1 MSGEDDERLAQPRS
15 FQQVD
20 SSLSN
25 VLRESIEER
34 ARCLEVRKF
43 CQVKPSLVQYGRHPE
58 RSHSNPSGATGDL
71 SPTDAALTALLRCV
85 VYELDADLAMISLL
99 DDQNQYFI
107 AGASRE
113 SLGSA
118 QVTLESAR
126 WYGCDSVLHHGGLCE
141 RTVTIPSLPAV
152 YEELDLAGN
161 HHTARLPFV
170 NGDVASFR
178 HYAGAPLVTPN
189 GIVIGTVFAFSN
201 NTSSGL
207 NQQRRKFLVDTSE
220 NVMAQL
226 LQALQALD
234 GIRAGMFNMAIASL
248 LTATSSFMRHFDQ
261 DPGASHRK
269 AQRAGQYHLPFV
281 LDTYQQAAELVVST
295 FELDWC
301 AFSQL
306 DSPNSQGNSLL
317 SEFPQSS
324 ETEFDA
330 SLCSTFSTSM
340 LQSLVVQFPNG
351 AILHWSGI
359 SGEGI
364 FVEAAGPGSRAL
376 RPDISAS
383 IHQAFPEAQQV
394 MFMPLWD
401 SLHSRTA
408 AAALCYSK
416 TFDRVYASHT
426 DLSQLSAFCTTTI
439 TQVRRLEGHLL
450 DQTKADFLG
459 SISHEMRSP
468 LHSTLASLELLGDTA
483 HSDHQRD
490 LLESAQ
496 SGGKQMLDTI
506 NKILQ
511 FTNIDPL
518 QSADP
523 SKPAP
528 PQLSNRHHDSTAT
541 SDPDELQL
549 LEFCEKIIDEVLE
562 TTGAIGLASP
572 LRDEDGTAV
581 QTHPP
586 VITLDAWPAD
596 CTIHLRNRNAFRVIF
611 SNLLTNA
618 IKYSDFDCCLR
629 VGIVVGDENM
639 TLKFTDCGKGI
650 PEDYRWNSLYIP
662 FSQANPI
669 DPGTGLGLALVKR
682 TLDAL
687 SGTIR
692 IESDVAVGTVV
703 DVVIPLA
710 SLADEP
716 YADRAPATRRVD
728 LDLVPSPLQAQ
739 LFIPP
744 AWSSGIYGPKG
755 DRLVDNLF
763 SSLERGLKGWVPT
776 ELKAWD
782 AQSSSPLPHVI
793 FVRHG
798 DVREFGK
805 ACGISYSGV
814 PKVVIGRRKRSGVP
828 PVHLSEPLGDG
839 AARLVEIEGP
849 LLPSVLREAI
859 ELTFADSEVPD
870 ILSDRTAALSLKD
883 DNNQQIAE
891 PELEPQYAGLSVDS
905 DKLLVESDTSS
916 ASVMSTEP
924 RILLVDDNPINL
936 KLLRMFVR
944 KCGITKHTFASGGQE
959 AIDAFDRAKQDDDDY
974 FICFMDLSMP
984 NVDGFQATAAIRQ
997 REANL
1002 ELPKHKALIIIA
1014 LTGLVSAK
1022 DRHAAAQAGV
1032 DEFLTK
1038 PADFKTIQKCLDHW
1052 KAERSDLA
1060 VSTAV
1065 AG

>member
-1 MSGEDDERLAQPRS
+1 MVDIAMSGEDDERLAQPRS

-839 AARLVEIEGP
+839 AAR
-849 LLPSVLREAI
+849 S
-859 ELTFADSEVPD
+859 
-870 ILSDRTAALSLKD
+870 LSQNLNPNMPGCLST
-883 DNNQQIAE
+883 
-891 PELEPQYAGLSVDS
+891 V
-905 DKLLVESDTSS
+905 TS
-916 ASVMSTEP
+916 
-924 RILLVDDNPINL
+924 
-936 KLLRMFVR
+936 F
-944 KCGITKHTFASGGQE
+944 
-959 AIDAFDRAKQDDDDY
+959 
-974 FICFMDLSMP
+974 
-984 NVDGFQATAAIRQ
+984 
-997 REANL
+997 
-1002 ELPKHKALIIIA
+1002 
-1014 LTGLVSAK
+1014 
-1022 DRHAAAQAGV
+1022 
-1032 DEFLTK
+1032 
-1038 PADFKTIQKCLDHW
+1038 
-1052 KAERSDLA
+1052 
-1060 VSTAV
+1060 
-1065 AG
+1065 

>member
-1 MSGEDDERLAQPRS
+1 MSGGDNEWQAQPRS
-15 FQQVD
+15 FRQVD
-20 SSLSN
+20 SSLSD

-99 DDQNQYFI
+99 DDKNQYFI

-118 QVTLESAR
+118 HVTLESAR

-178 HYAGAPLVTPN
+178 HYAGAPLVTPT

-207 NQQRRKFLVDTSE
+207 NQQRRQFLVDTSE

-234 GIRAGMFNMAIASL
+234 GIRAGMFNTAIASL
-248 LTATSSFMRHFDQ
+248 LTATSSFMHYFDQ
-261 DPGASHRK
+261 DPSASYRK
-269 AQRAGQYHLPFV
+269 AQRAGQYHFPFV
-281 LDTYQQAAELVVST
+281 LDVYQQAAELI
-295 FELDWC
+295 LD
-301 AFSQL
+301 L
-306 DSPNSQGNSLL
+306 PNSHGNNLL

-324 ETEFDA
+324 ETELDA
-330 SLCSTFSTSM
+330 SFCSTFSTSM
-340 LQSLVVQFPNG
+340 LQSLVSQFPNG
-351 AILHWSGI
+351 AVFHWSGI
-359 SGEGI
+359 SDEGI
-364 FVEAAGPGSRAL
+364 FVEAAGPASRAL
-376 RPDISAS
+376 RPDLSAS

-416 TFDRVYASHT
+416 NFDRVYASHT
-426 DLSQLSAFCTTTI
+426 DLSQLSAFCTSTI

-483 HSDHQRD
+483 HSDHQRN
-490 LLESAQ
+490 LVESAQ

-518 QSADP
+518 QSEDP

-528 PQLSNRHHDSTAT
+528 PQLSNRHHDSTTT
-541 SDPDELQL
+541 SEPDELRL
-549 LEFCEKIIDEVLE
+549 LEFCEEIVNEALE
-562 TTGAIGLASP
+562 TTEKIFLASP
-572 LRDEDGTAV
+572 PRNEDGTV
-581 QTHPP
+581 VKMHLPI
-586 VITLDAWPAD
+586 ITLDAWPAD
-596 CTIHLRNRNAFRVIF
+596 CIIHLRNRNAFRVIF

-618 IKYSDFDCCLR
+618 IKYSGLDCCLR
-629 VGIVVGDENM
+629 IGLIFESESM
-639 TLKFTDCGKGI
+639 TLKFTDCGRGI

-687 SGTIR
+687 SGTIHV
-692 IESDVAVGTVV
+692 ESDMSVGTIV

-710 SLADEP
+710 SLAHEP
-716 YADRAPATRRVD
+716 CADRAPATGRVG

-744 AWSSGIYGPKG
+744 AWSSGIYGARG
-755 DRLVDNLF
+755 HRLVDNLF

-782 AQSSSPLPHVI
+782 AQSFSPLPHVI

-798 DVREFGK
+798 DVQEFGK

-814 PKVVIGRRKRSGVP
+814 PKVVIGRRRRLGVP
-828 PVHLSEPLGDG
+828 PVHLSEPLADG

-859 ELTFADSEVPD
+859 ELTFAASEAPD
-870 ILSDRTAALSLKD
+870 IPSDRTAALGLKD
-883 DNNQQIAE
+883 DNKQQTSE
-891 PELEPQYAGLSVDS
+891 PELESQYARLSVDS
-905 DKLLVESDTSS
+905 DKLSMKSDTSS
-916 ASVMSTEP
+916 ASAMSTEP

-944 KCGITKHTFASGGQE
+944 KCGITKHTSASGGQE
-959 AIDAFDRAKQDDDDY
+959 AIDAFDRAKQDDDEY
-974 FICFMDLSMP
+974 FMCFMDLSMP
-984 NVDGFQATAAIRQ
+984 DVDGLPPGFQATATIRQ

-1002 ELPKHKALIIIA
+1002 ELPQHKALIIIA
-1014 LTGLVSAK
+1014 PTGLVSAK

-1032 DEFLTK
+1032 DDFLTK
-1038 PADFKTIQKCLDHW
+1038 PADFKTIQKCLDYW
-1052 KAERSDLA
+1052 KGERSDLA

-1065 AG
+1065 AS

>member
-1 MSGEDDERLAQPRS
+1 
-15 FQQVD
+15 
-20 SSLSN
+20 
-25 VLRESIEER
+25 
-34 ARCLEVRKF
+34 
-43 CQVKPSLVQYGRHPE
+43 
-58 RSHSNPSGATGDL
+58 
-71 SPTDAALTALLRCV
+71 
-85 VYELDADLAMISLL
+85 
-99 DDQNQYFI
+99 
-107 AGASRE
+107 
-113 SLGSA
+113 
-118 QVTLESAR
+118 
-126 WYGCDSVLHHGGLCE
+126 
-141 RTVTIPSLPAV
+141 
-152 YEELDLAGN
+152 
-161 HHTARLPFV
+161 
-170 NGDVASFR
+170 
-178 HYAGAPLVTPN
+178 
-189 GIVIGTVFAFSN
+189 
-201 NTSSGL
+201 
-207 NQQRRKFLVDTSE
+207 
-220 NVMAQL
+220 
-226 LQALQALD
+226 
-234 GIRAGMFNMAIASL
+234 MAIASL

-944 KCGITKHTFASGGQE
+944 KCGITK
-959 AIDAFDRAKQDDDDY
+959 
-974 FICFMDLSMP
+974 
-984 NVDGFQATAAIRQ
+984 
-997 REANL
+997 
-1002 ELPKHKALIIIA
+1002 
-1014 LTGLVSAK
+1014 
-1022 DRHAAAQAGV
+1022 
-1032 DEFLTK
+1032 
-1038 PADFKTIQKCLDHW
+1038 
-1052 KAERSDLA
+1052 
-1060 VSTAV
+1060 
-1065 AG
+1065 